1 MTNGLIVLIF
11 YVNIMARTATN
22 KEPNPILLCPV
33 CLSDDLDVIS
43 VRMKKC
49 NSCGFIWNH
58 EVSDR
63 DNLLLIVEHQTKM
76 DALRPEPP
84 PPSLKIVK
92 PKKGKQTAT
101 RKKKK

>member
-1 MTNGLIVLIF
+1 MP
-11 YVNIMARTATN
+11 RTAAN

-63 DNLLLIVEHQTKM
+63 DNLLLIVEHQTKL
-76 DALRPEPP
+76 DALRPEPA

-92 PKKGKQTAT
+92 PKKGKERQT